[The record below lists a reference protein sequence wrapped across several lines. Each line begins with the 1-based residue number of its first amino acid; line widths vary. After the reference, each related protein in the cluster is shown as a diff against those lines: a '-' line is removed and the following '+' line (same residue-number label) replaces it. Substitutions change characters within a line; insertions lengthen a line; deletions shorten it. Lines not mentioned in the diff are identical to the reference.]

1 MKNKFMRI
9 AAVTLML
16 CLVTTCA
23 ISGTFA
29 KYTTEAS
36 GTDTA
41 RVAYWGWTGATMTLD
56 NLFAKTYSTD
66 VKAAEDAIA
75 PGTTGKAT
83 FTIAYDNTVANA
95 PEVAYKFDV
104 TASGNIADDIK
115 NNPTIKW
122 AVYLQGTADDAIV
135 WGSWD
140 TMIGTINGYSEARV
154 DAGELPAAFDNNEV
168 YVVAWQWAFEG
179 ATTDT
184 DADGITDQ
192 DELDT
197 AMGNKT
203 TLDEVKITITIKATQ
218 INE

>member
-9 AAVTLML
+9 AAVMLML

-29 KYTTEAS
+29 KYTTEAA

-41 RVAYWGWTGATMTLD
+41 RVAYWGWTGATMTLE
-56 NLFAKTYSTD
+56 NLFDKTYDTD
-66 VKAAEDAIA
+66 VNAAEDAIA
-75 PGTTGKAT
+75 PGTTGNAT
-83 FTIAYDNTVANA
+83 FTIAYDDTVAAA
-95 PEVAYKFDV
+95 PEVAYSFTVDANG
-104 TASGNIADDIK
+104 TIADDIK

-122 AVYLQGTADDAIV
+122 AVYLQGTATDAIV

-140 TMIGTINGYSEARV
+140 TMLSTIDGYSQARV
-154 DAGELPAAFDNNEV
+154 GAGELPTAFNADQV

-184 DADGITDQ
+184 DGDGITDQ

-197 AMGNKT
+197 LMGNKA
-203 TLDEVKITITIKATQ
+203 TLDEVTISITIKATQ
-218 INE
+218 IND

>member
-9 AAVTLML
+9 AAVMLML

-29 KYTTEAS
+29 KYTTEAA

-66 VKAAEDAIA
+66 VSAAEDAIA
-75 PGTTGKAT
+75 PGTTGNAT
-83 FTIAYDNTVANA
+83 FTIAYDDAVAEA
-95 PEVAYKFDV
+95 PEVAYSFTVDADG
-104 TASGNIADDIK
+104 TIADDIK
-115 NNPTIKW
+115 NNPTIQW
-122 AVYLQGTADDAIV
+122 AVYLQGTDPEDIE
-135 WGSWD
+135 WGSWT
-140 TMIGTINGYSEARV
+140 TMLSTIDGYSQTRV
-154 DAGELPAAFDNNEV
+154 AAGDLPTAFNADQV
-168 YVVAWQWAFEG
+168 YVVAWQWAFTG
-179 ATTDT
+179 AATDT
-184 DADGITDQ
+184 DDDGITDQ

-197 AMGNKT
+197 LMGNKD
-203 TLDEVKITITIKATQ
+203 TLDKVTISITIKATQ